1 VLAQAGAPVRARSLT
16 LSPLELGTAMRFR
29 DSVHEGASYFYA
41 VLKRLRAVLDVVD
54 SHRPLLFLF
63 DEILQGTNSQDRL
76 VGAEALMRKLVAEGA
91 IGLMTTHDLALTQ
104 IVDDLAP
111 RAVNMH
117 CEDQVENGQMTFDY
131 KLRPGVVTKSNALTL
146 MRAMGLDV

>member
-1 VLAQAGAPVRARSLT
+1 
-16 LSPLELGTAMRFR
+16 MRFR

-41 VLKRLRAVLDVVD
+41 VLKRLRTVLDVVD
-54 SHRPLLFLF
+54 DGRPLLFLF

-76 VGAEALMRKLVAEGA
+76 TGAEALMRKLLEAGA
-91 IGLMTTHDLALTQ
+91 IGLMTTHDLALTK

-111 RAVNMH
+111 QAANMH
-117 CEDQVENGQMTFDY
+117 CQDQVHDGRMTFDY